1 MSAALEA
8 AGDGFRIVGALDFDS
23 VPTLYRATD
32 ELLARSPVRLE
43 LGAVERAGSAGV
55 ALLLEWRRQAHR
67 RDVELTLD
75 QVPESL
81 LRVARLSGVEDLL
94 TGSASLSAR
103 VADPV

>member
-43 LGAVERAGSAGV
+43 LGAVERADSAGV

-67 RDVELTLD
+67 RNVDLTLGH
-75 QVPESL
+75 VPESL